1 MFPES
6 WTFAN
11 PEWFWA
17 LLGLPI
23 VMGYMYLSEG
33 RRKVTL
39 ITSGKITPAN
49 SMGLVFFWVPIL
61 FRILALSFIVLALAR
76 PQNTDEVVQ
85 TLDNE
90 GIDIMMAIDVST
102 SMKAM
107 DIKPNRLEGVKEV
120 VKDFVDSRKGDRIGI
135 VVYGGESFTQTP
147 LTTDHQIVLN
157 NLEGIRFGLIKDQT
171 AIGMGLAT
179 AVKHVKESNSAGK
192 VIILLTDGVNNTGF
206 VDPTTAA
213 ELAKEFNIRVYTIGV
228 GTNGMAPIPVGKDFR
243 GKVIYQNYPVEIDE
257 DLLQNIADI
266 TGGKYF
272 RATDNNKLEAIYHE
286 IDQLEKSKVEE
297 LRYYRYSEMF
307 YNLAWIAMAFLLG
320 EIIWRRLLFKN
331 IFN

>member
-17 LLGLPI
+17 LLGLPL
-23 VMGYMYLSEG
+23 VAGYMYFSEAK
-33 RRKVTL
+33 RKVSL
-39 ITSGKITPAN
+39 LTSGKSTPAN
-49 SMGLVFFWVPIL
+49 YLGMVFFLTPLVL
-61 FRILALSFIVLALAR
+61 RILALGFIVLALAR

-85 TLDNE
+85 SIDNE

-120 VKDFVDSRKGDRIGI
+120 VKDFVETRKGDRIGI

-179 AVKHVKESNSAGK
+179 AVKHVKESNSEGK

-206 VDPTTAA
+206 VDPITAA
-213 ELAKEFNIRVYTIGV
+213 ELAKEYNIRVYTIGV
-228 GTNGMAPIPVGKDFR
+228 GTNGMAPVPVGKDFR

-257 DLLQNIADI
+257 DLLKNIANI
-266 TGGKYF
+266 TGGEYF

-307 YNLAWIAMAFLLG
+307 YQLAWAALLLLLL
-320 EIIWRRLLFKN
+320 EIIWRRVVFKN
-331 IFN
+331 MFN

>member
-33 RRKVTL
+33 KRKVALT
-39 ITSGKITPAN
+39 TSGKITPAN
-49 SMGLVFFWVPIL
+49 SMGLVIFWIPIL
-61 FRILALSFIVLALAR
+61 FRVLALGFLILALAR

-179 AVKHVKESNSAGK
+179 AVKHVKESNSQGK

-257 DLLQNIADI
+257 DLLRKIAEI

-272 RATDNNKLEAIYHE
+272 RATDNNKLEAIYQE

-307 YNLAWIAMAFLLG
+307 YNLAWIALALLVG
-320 EIIWRRLLFKN
+320 EVIWRRILFKN
-331 IFN
+331 LFN